1 MAQDSLGSS
10 LRGPYSCAFTLGP
23 TWHRKC
29 QAGRRLPAPT
39 VCKSGC
45 FLDLSCKLER
55 SEMRGCGFIQG
66 EVTDFSHYCAQVSP
80 AIEHEASEERHLL
93 AFMALAHVLRARLSS
108 I

>member
-1 MAQDSLGSS
+1 MVQDSLGSS
-10 LRGPYSCAFTLGP
+10 QRGSYSCAFTLGP

-45 FLDLSCKLER
+45 FLELSRKLER

-66 EVTDFSHYCAQVSP
+66 EVTHFSHYCAQVSP
-80 AIEHEASEERHLL
+80 AVEHEASEERHLL
-93 AFMALAHVLRARLSS
+93 AFMVLARVLRARLSS

>member
-1 MAQDSLGSS
+1 MAQDSRGSS
-10 LRGPYSCAFTLGP
+10 LRGPYSCAFTLSP

-45 FLDLSCKLER
+45 FLDLSRQLER

-66 EVTDFSHYCAQVSP
+66 EVTDFSHYGAHVSP
-80 AIEHEASEERHLL
+80 AVEHEASEERHFL
-93 AFMALAHVLRARLSS
+93 AFMALAHGLRARVSS